1 MKYCDTVS
9 VLSGSSKESARA
21 EKLWNCQCLKMILEG
36 SSPACDWEVKTE
48 MCVWQMCRQARPN
61 RRNPKSSKSSLTFQN
76 GESPP
81 SSLPSWDSLLKILQ
95 KSASVNCTTGST
107 QFVSTQT
114 LLLPS
119 SILSAN
125 HELCPWSHQ
134 SFTGISR
141 SLLLLNWK
149 TKRK

>member
-1 MKYCDTVS
+1 
-9 VLSGSSKESARA
+9 
-21 EKLWNCQCLKMILEG
+21 
-36 SSPACDWEVKTE
+36 
-48 MCVWQMCRQARPN
+48 MCRQARPN

-107 QFVSTQT
+107 QFVPSQT

-141 SLLLLNWK
+141 SLYFLIERQKENMNMGNMILVSSRAH
-149 TKRK
+149 KRKCTKNIGVWRDRDREVVVGVPCRVLIETQA